1 MLKISS
7 IVGLILILLIPSTGH
22 AYIDPGTGFVVA
34 TGVGWMIAMVA
45 GLFGG
50 LGMFFKRFLFKTV
63 IHTIISI
70 CSLCLIVGTVIFL
83 SVH

>member
-1 MLKISS
+1 MFKISS
-7 IVGLILILLIPSTGH
+7 MVGLIAILFIPNLSH

-34 TGVGWMIAMVA
+34 TGIGWMIAMVA

-63 IHTIISI
+63 THTIISI